1 MIEKNEVKDKK
12 EIFEEKQQELFDR
25 FFTLKKEI
33 SKTKKE
39 TEKYEELLDL
49 LNYTAG
55 NIIESNKGLI
65 IKIVHKRMVD
75 GVEFDDLVQ
84 EGKKAMYEALLR
96 YDRKKDSKFST
107 YVYQYVDGSLQ
118 NYIIDYAKTIR
129 VPWLAKENFRVY
141 SKCLYDFYVMNHRYP
156 LDQEIIDFMNSSN
169 ETKYMPY
176 KDKSKKAL
184 WNKERLKNMKMIADQ
199 SYLPSVNDPVDSD
212 NDAELFEVIEDKSIK
227 RPDVIAMNNF
237 EVEKRRLDMNNIF
250 NEFSEMTLDNR
261 MIDILKLRHGVYDD
275 NLKVIISKTINR
287 VGIEKFGEVIA
298 NEPLTLEQ
306 ISYIYGITRENAR
319 VLSDIG
325 IRQLQILA
333 GTNPEIEIK
342 EEHRFPF
349 LTRDLDIRPKQLKD
363 VEFVDYDSDIINI
376 NSKNAYISAKKQGET
391 DLVILDH
398 INDREI
404 TYHIKVT
411 PKYKDNEYNRKKA
424 KKLALR
430 KEAKH
435 E

>member
-25 FFTLKKEI
+25 FFTLKKEL

-39 TEKYEELLDL
+39 TEKYEEVLDL

-65 IKIVHKRMVD
+65 IKIAYKRMVE
-75 GVEFDDLVQ
+75 GVEFEDLIQ
-84 EGKKAMYEALLR
+84 EGRKAMYEALLR
-96 YDRKKDSKFST
+96 YDHTKDNKFTT
-107 YVYQYVDGSLQ
+107 YAYKFIDGSLN
-118 NYIIDYAKTIR
+118 NYLRDNSRIIRVQWLANDNYRLYAK
-129 VPWLAKENFRVY
+129 
-141 SKCLYDFYVMNHRYP
+141 CLDDFKNKYNKYP
-156 LDQEIIDFMNSSN
+156 LDSELIVFMNSDEKTRYMVSSN
-169 ETKYMPY
+169 KNDRRNW
-176 KDKSKKAL
+176 DKEKL
-184 WNKERLKNMKMIADQ
+184 ERMKMISDQ
-199 SYLPSVNDPVDSD
+199 ASLSSINDTFGGD
-212 NDAELFEVIEDKSIK
+212 NDTELFEVIEDKTIK
-227 RPDVIAMNNF
+227 RPDKIAEEND
-237 EVEKRRLDMNNIF
+237 RRIRIRQKLDQLFDYYKDNID
-250 NEFSEMTLDNR
+250 TKII
-261 MIDILKLRHGVYDD
+261 IDVLKLRFGIYDD
-275 NLKVIISKTINR
+275 DLKIRIIKTIKKM
-287 VGIEKFGEVIA
+287 GKEAFGVIK
-298 NEPLTLEQ
+298 ETGLTLEQ
-306 ISYIYGITRENAR
+306 ISYIYDITKESAR
-319 VLSDIG
+319 IYESVGL
-325 IRQLQILA
+325 RQSQILA
-333 GTNPEIEIK
+333 GTIPEVEIK

-349 LTRDLDIRPKQLKD
+349 LNRDLDIRPKQLKD